1 MTTLPDA
8 ADTHEWVSFEHEG
21 DTWMFDVTFLTSN
34 WSCIWNDGCLG
45 VLDEP
50 DAEAG
55 LGCCSFGAHFSDE
68 ADRRRVLDAAE
79 HLTPEQWQ
87 HHDRV
92 VDVPATVEVD
102 DEGAWTTVLVDNAC
116 VFLNRPGFRGGHGC
130 ALHRAALEA
139 EESIVT
145 WKPEVCWQL
154 PLRLEH
160 HEDENGHS
168 VSTLRQWRRHDWGT
182 GGDDFHWWCTEDNLA
197 FVEHTPVYHRLRD
210 EIVGLVGEQLTD
222 RLTDYLD
229 RRGVTTFLPHPAIRR
244 GGER

>member
-1 MTTLPDA
+1 MTTFPDA
-8 ADTHEWVSFEHEG
+8 ADTHEWVSFEHDG

-34 WSCIWNDGCLG
+34 WSCIWNEGCLG

-50 DAEAG
+50 NPESG
-55 LGCCSFGAHFSDE
+55 HGCCSFGAHFSD
-68 ADRRRVLDAAE
+68 DDDLRRVLGAAE
-79 HLTPEQWQ
+79 KLTPDQWQ

-92 VDVPATVEVD
+92 ETVGEAVEVD
-102 DEGAWTTVLVDNAC
+102 DDDAWTTVLVDDAC
-116 VFLNRPGFRGGHGC
+116 IFLNRPGFPGGHGC

-139 EESIVT
+139 DDSIVD

-197 FVEHTPVYHRLRD
+197 FVEHTPVYQRLRD
-210 EIVGLVGEQLTD
+210 EIVGLVGAELMD
-222 RLTDYLD
+222 RLTEYLD
-229 RRGVTTFLPHPAIRR
+229 GRGTTTFLPHPAIRR
-244 GGER
+244 ASAG

>member
-34 WSCIWNDGCLG
+34 WSCIWNEGCLG

-50 DAEAG
+50 NPDSG
-55 LGCCSFGAHFSDE
+55 HGCCSFGAHFSD
-68 ADRRRVLDAAE
+68 DTDLRRVLEAAE
-79 HLTPEQWQ
+79 RLSPEQWQ
-87 HHDRV
+87 HHGRIETV
-92 VDVPATVEVD
+92 GEAVEVD
-102 DEGAWTTVLVDNAC
+102 DDDAWTTVLVDDAC
-116 VFLNRPGFRGGHGC
+116 VFLNRPGFAGGHGC
-130 ALHRAALEA
+130 ALHRAATEA
-139 EESIVT
+139 GESLVD

-182 GGDDFHWWCTEDNLA
+182 GGDDFHWWCTEDHLA
-197 FVEHTPVYHRLRD
+197 FVEHTPVYQRLRD
-210 EIVGLVGEQLTD
+210 EIVGLVGPALMD
-222 RLTDYLD
+222 RLTAYLD
-229 RRGVTTFLPHPAIRR
+229 RRGSTTFLPHPAIRR
-244 GGER
+244 GGDR